1 MNKLIGI
8 LFIILL
14 GVLSAH
20 ANVFEHE
27 QKLENI
33 INKVPAFGDVECK
46 FYQEKFMKNSQI
58 ILKSSGDFKYEK
70 NKGVTFYTTEPIK
83 STVSYTSREYR
94 QINSI
99 INAISNKSYS
109 KIEKDFKFY
118 FTQNAENW
126 NLGMIPK
133 AESPSY
139 NYLKSIEI
147 EGNQS
152 MITKMIILSMDSVKT
167 TIWFKK

>member
-1 MNKLIGI
+1 MNKFLGMLFVLAFGI
-8 LFIILL
+8 L
-14 GVLSAH
+14 SAS
-20 ANVFEHE
+20 AGVFEHG

-33 INKVPAFGDVECK
+33 INKIPSFGNTECR
-46 FYQEKFMKNSQI
+46 FYQEKFMESSQI
-58 ILKSSGDFKYEK
+58 TLKSSGDFKYEK
-70 NKGVTFYTTEPIK
+70 DKGVTFYTTEPIK

-94 QINSI
+94 QINNI

-118 FTQNAENW
+118 FTQNAQEW
-126 NLGMIPK
+126 ALGMTPK
-133 AESPSY
+133 KESPSY

-147 EGNQS
+147 EGNQN
-152 MITKMIILSMDSVKT
+152 MITKMIIISADGVRT